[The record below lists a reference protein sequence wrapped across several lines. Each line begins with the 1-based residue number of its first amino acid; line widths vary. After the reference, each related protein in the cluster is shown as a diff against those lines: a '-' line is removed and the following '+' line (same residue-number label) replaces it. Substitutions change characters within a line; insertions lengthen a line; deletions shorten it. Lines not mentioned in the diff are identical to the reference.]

1 MKDKTIKAS
10 VAPSDNLMETVMLRL
25 PKSDLTLLKALTKKM
40 GWLVQKPTA
49 YEQSIDD
56 IRQGRVSEYNSVD
69 EFFKDVLK

>member
-1 MKDKTIKAS
+1 MKDKTIQAS